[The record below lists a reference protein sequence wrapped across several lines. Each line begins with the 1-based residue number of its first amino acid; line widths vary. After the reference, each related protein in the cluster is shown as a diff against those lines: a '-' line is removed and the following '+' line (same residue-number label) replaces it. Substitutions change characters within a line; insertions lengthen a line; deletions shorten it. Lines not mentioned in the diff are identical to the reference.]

1 MDIVERNDKSSNV
14 RIPDDEQGAEADAN
28 PPPLAEVASVEP
40 SPDSK
45 LWHQHEHTIVV
56 LQGGGALG
64 AYQAGVCTGLE
75 EAGMHVDWVAGV
87 SIGALNAALIAGN
100 PPGRRVERLREFWD
114 RVSAHLPF
122 TLPSSLTL
130 MRPMAN
136 RANAASVV
144 AFGVPG
150 FFVPRTVPPMLATE
164 GTTEALSYYDTQPLK
179 ATLEELVDF
188 DFVNSKQ
195 VRLSLGAV
203 NVRTGNSQYF
213 DNTKM
218 RLRPE
223 HVMASGA
230 LPPGFPPVNIDGD
243 FYWDGGIVSNSPLSY
258 VADEAYDADALVFQI
273 DLFSGAG
280 EVPRNLDQVNERVK
294 DIQYSSKTRFNSA
307 RLKEFEEL
315 RARLHRVLEKLPEAL
330 QSDPDVQK
338 LKAVSTRGAVTLVHF
353 INRHDTYSSHFKDAE
368 FSRATVTEL
377 WEAGQSD
384 VRHAIAHPEWRR
396 LTDLGHGMR
405 VYDITR

>member
-1 MDIVERNDKSSNV
+1 MADKIAA
-14 RIPDDEQGAEADAN
+14 RAAEAVAN
-28 PPPLAEVASVEP
+28 PPPLAEVANEKP
-40 SPDSK
+40 SRDNR
-45 LWHQHEHTIVV
+45 LWHKHEHTIVV

-64 AYQAGVCTGLE
+64 AYQAGVCAGLE
-75 EAGMHVDWVAGV
+75 EAGMDVDWIAGV

-122 TLPSSLTL
+122 TLPPALTL

-150 FFVPRTVPPMLATE
+150 FFAPRMVPPMLAPW
-164 GTTEALSYYDTQPLK
+164 GSMAALSYYDTQPLK

-188 DFVNSKQ
+188 DFINSRH

-203 NVRTGNSQYF
+203 NVSTGNSQYF
-213 DNTKM
+213 DNAKM

-230 LPPGFPPVNIDGD
+230 LPPGFPPVDIDGN

-258 VADEAYDADALVFQI
+258 VADEAYEVDALVFQI

-280 EVPRNLDQVNERVK
+280 EVPGNIDQVNERVK
-294 DIQYSSKTRFNSA
+294 DIQYSSKAVMNAA
-307 RLKEFEEL
+307 RLKELEEL
-315 RARLHRVLEKLPEAL
+315 RAVLHRVIEKLPEAL
-330 QSDPDVQK
+330 QSDPDVQR
-338 LKAVSTRGAVTLVHF
+338 LKAASTRGAVTLVHF
-353 INRHDTYSSHFKDAE
+353 INRHDTYSSHFKDFE
-368 FSRATVTEL
+368 FSRATVSEL
-377 WEAGQSD
+377 WEAGQDD
-384 VRHAIAHPEWRR
+384 VLHAIAHPEWPR

-405 VYDITR
+405 VYDVTR

>member
-1 MDIVERNDKSSNV
+1 MADK
-14 RIPDDEQGAEADAN
+14 IATQAAKAAAN
-28 PPPLAEVASVEP
+28 PPPLAEVANEEP
-40 SPDSK
+40 SRDGR
-45 LWHQHEHTIVV
+45 LWHKHEHTIVV

-64 AYQAGVCTGLE
+64 AYQAGVCAGLE
-75 EAGMHVDWVAGV
+75 KAGMDVDWVAGV

-122 TLPSSLTL
+122 TLPPALTL

-150 FFVPRTVPPMLATE
+150 FFAPRIVPPMLAPE
-164 GTTEALSYYDTQPLK
+164 GSMEALSYYDTQPLK

-188 DFVNSKQ
+188 DFINSKH

-203 NVRTGNSQYF
+203 NVSTGNSQYF

-230 LPPGFPPVNIDGD
+230 LPPGFPPVDIDGT

-258 VADEAYDADALVFQI
+258 VADEAYEVDALVFQI

-280 EVPRNLDQVNERVK
+280 EVPGNIDQVNERVK
-294 DIQYSSKTRFNSA
+294 DIQYSSKAIFNAA
-307 RLKEFEEL
+307 RLKELEEL
-315 RARLHRVLEKLPEAL
+315 RAVLHRVIEKLPEAL
-330 QSDPDVQK
+330 QSDPGVQR

-353 INRHDTYSSHFKDAE
+353 INRHDTYSSHFKDFE

-377 WEAGQSD
+377 WEAGQND
-384 VRHAIAHPEWRR
+384 VRHAIAHPEWRQ

>member
-1 MDIVERNDKSSNV
+1 MANKIGR
-14 RIPDDEQGAEADAN
+14 QAAEAVAH
-28 PPPLAEVASVEP
+28 PPPLAEVANEEP
-40 SPDSK
+40 SRDSR
-45 LWHQHEHTIVV
+45 LWHKHEHTIVV

-64 AYQAGVCTGLE
+64 AYQAGVCAGLE
-75 EAGMHVDWVAGV
+75 EAGMDVDWVAGV

-122 TLPSSLTL
+122 TLPPALTL

-150 FFVPRTVPPMLATE
+150 FFAPRMVPPMLAPE
-164 GTTEALSYYDTQPLK
+164 GSMAALSYYDTQPLK

-188 DFVNSKQ
+188 DFINSRH

-203 NVRTGNSQYF
+203 NVSTGNSQYF
-213 DNTKM
+213 DNAKM

-230 LPPGFPPVNIDGD
+230 LPPGFPPVDIDGT

-258 VADEAYDADALVFQI
+258 VADEAYEADALVFQI

-280 EVPRNLDQVNERVK
+280 EVPGNIDQVNERVK
-294 DIQYSSKTRFNSA
+294 DIQYSSKAIMNAA
-307 RLKEFEEL
+307 RLKELEEL
-315 RARLHRVLEKLPEAL
+315 RAILHRVIEKLPEAL
-330 QSDPDVQK
+330 RSDPDVQR

-353 INRHDTYSSHFKDAE
+353 INRHDTYSSHFKDFE

-377 WEAGQSD
+377 WEAGQDD
-384 VRHAIAHPEWRR
+384 VLHAIAHPEWPR

-405 VYDITR
+405 VYDVTR